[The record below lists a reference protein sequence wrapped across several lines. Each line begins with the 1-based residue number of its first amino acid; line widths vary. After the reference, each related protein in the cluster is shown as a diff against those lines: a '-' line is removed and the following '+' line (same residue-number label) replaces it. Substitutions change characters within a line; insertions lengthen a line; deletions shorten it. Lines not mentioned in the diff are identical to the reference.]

1 MSSPEL
7 NPAWNEPPDMGD
19 PVRSQRSLKSTIP
32 DKLYDLLFKVVE
44 ALPKPFDI
52 PFEVM
57 YQTRPIIRRSLRP
70 WHMLFRLFFPFPWRL
85 PNPNPLPVSFLASI
99 SSPHFF
105 YERHDFLP
113 TIRNLLL
120 FRWRDTRT
128 RALYRLYDAICLQ
141 DHVESV
147 HEATYIWERLDWQL
161 EDWPDPADP
170 DPERYTVLA
179 GIMEGLVE
187 SFNWRLGLGICRD
200 RHKALQ
206 KRLERRRDDPEPL
219 EGSPSWPSQVPPSPH
234 PIYLNLNGCSIE
246 EMTTLASPLFKR
258 RNIFGESGSLM
269 FV

>member
-1 MSSPEL
+1 MSSPEQDF
-7 NPAWNEPPDMGD
+7 AWNDPPDMGD
-19 PVRSQRSLKSTIP
+19 GDPVRFQRSPKSTIP
-32 DKLYDLLFKVVE
+32 DKLYDLLYKVVQ
-44 ALPKPFDI
+44 ALPEPFNI

-70 WHMLFRLFFPFPWRL
+70 WRMLFRLFFPFPWRL
-85 PNPNPLPVSFLASI
+85 PNPDSLPVSFLASI
-99 SSPHFF
+99 SSPQFF
-105 YERHDFLP
+105 MSVMIF
-113 TIRNLLL
+113 
-120 FRWRDTRT
+120 FQQSG
-128 RALYRLYDAICLQ
+128 ICSFS

-206 KRLERRRDDPEPL
+206 KRLERRRDEPEPL
-219 EGSPSWPSQVPPSPH
+219 EECPSWPSQLPPSPH
-234 PIYLNLNGCSIE
+234 PIYLNLGGCSME
-246 EMTTLASPLFKR
+246 EMTTRLASPLFKR